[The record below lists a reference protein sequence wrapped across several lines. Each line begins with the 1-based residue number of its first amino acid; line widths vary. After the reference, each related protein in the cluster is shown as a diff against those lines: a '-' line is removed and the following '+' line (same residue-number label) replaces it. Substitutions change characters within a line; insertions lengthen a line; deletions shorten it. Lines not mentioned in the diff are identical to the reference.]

1 MVLSHIKLVIRQ
13 YETDKKAFNY
23 IINDINCGTYYR
35 GKKHGG
41 DFLIGE
47 SERIR
52 SMLLTSEQVSFLSG
66 DLLSEA

>member
-35 GKKHGG
+35 GKKHEKNNREL
-41 DFLIGE
+41 FYLAEMVRE
-47 SERIR
+47 SPSKEIMDKQR
-52 SMLLTSEQVSFLSG
+52 SKR
-66 DLLSEA
+66 

>member
-35 GKKHGG
+35 GKKHGKNNRELFYLDRNG
-41 DFLIGE
+41 QRKPL
-47 SERIR
+47 
-52 SMLLTSEQVSFLSG
+52 
-66 DLLSEA
+66 